1 MQTTTPFTPDV
12 AGTVAAPAV
21 TTTTAFALPFTGE
34 QQVMVSALS
43 GNSAVAF
50 IRFGISTVT
59 ATTAVDTPIL
69 PGTVQLFAVGPAP
82 THVAVV
88 SGSAATLYFTC
99 GHGA

>member
-21 TTTTAFALPFTGE
+21 TTTTTFALPFTGE
-34 QQVMVSALS
+34 QQVMVSALAA
-43 GNSAVAF
+43 NTTVAF

-69 PGTVQLFAVGPAP
+69 PGTVQMFSVGPAT

-88 SGSAATLYFTC
+88 SASAATLYFTC